1 MENKQIEKSMVTSA
15 IRILLEGLFGPE
27 VHSHPDFKDTP
38 ERVCR
43 FYEEMLMDQESIDEK
58 ILKIC
63 STMFPSKY
71 NGMIVLPNIQTTGFC
86 PHHMLPVTYT
96 IHIGYIPNKEFP
108 LGGGM
113 KSFVLG
119 ASKPERISRVLSMR
133 AVLQE
138 TLTQEIADA
147 ICASIAPE
155 GLGVIVR
162 GKHACMNIRGI
173 KNPCASMV
181 TSEMFGSFLEVQ
193 AVRDEFFK
201 MIEIG
206 G

>member
-1 MENKQIEKSMVTSA
+1 MENKQINKKMVTSA
-15 IRILLEGLFGPE
+15 IRIMLEGLFGPE

-58 ILKIC
+58 ITKIC

-96 IHIGYIPNKEFP
+96 IHIGYIPNKSISDVNS
-108 LGGGM
+108 L
-113 KSFVLG
+113 VLG
-119 ASKPERISRVLSMR
+119 ASKPERISRVLSSR

-138 TLTQEIADA
+138 TLTQEIAEA
-147 ICASIAPE
+147 IASSVAPD